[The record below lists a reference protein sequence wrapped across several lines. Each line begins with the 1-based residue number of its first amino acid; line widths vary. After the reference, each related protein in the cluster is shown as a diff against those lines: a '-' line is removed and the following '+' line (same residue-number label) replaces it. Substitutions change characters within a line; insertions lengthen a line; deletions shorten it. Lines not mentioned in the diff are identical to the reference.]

1 MTYYLGIDAGGT
13 KTTCAVGDESKLLAT
28 AGAGPANVLRVGEA
42 TARESLHQA
51 VREAGVAAGITL
63 AQVACTCIGAAGAAR
78 AEIAGIV
85 RRILQE
91 ILPPSIHVVGDM
103 EIALEAA
110 FGTGPGVIVNA
121 GTGSF
126 AYGRNTQG
134 ATARAGGWGFAIGDE
149 GSAHWIGRTAI
160 TAALR
165 ASDLGKGT
173 DGTKAQPLLDALMKA
188 WGVGSVDDLIRAANA
203 TPAPDFSAL
212 FPVIV
217 AAAEAGDE
225 VARQVLT
232 KAGTELGQIA
242 AIVIG
247 RLFPVFASESGDQTA
262 PGAGPLVP
270 VATVG
275 GVFRHASLVREVFYN
290 EVRRLDG
297 RAEVNPKLIDPVEGA
312 LRLAR
317 KSAGVT
323 R

>member
-1 MTYYLGIDAGGT
+1 
-13 KTTCAVGDESKLLAT
+13 
-28 AGAGPANVLRVGEA
+28 
-42 TARESLHQA
+42 
-51 VREAGVAAGITL
+51 
-63 AQVACTCIGAAGAAR
+63 
-78 AEIAGIV
+78 
-85 RRILQE
+85 
-91 ILPPSIHVVGDM
+91 
-103 EIALEAA
+103 
-110 FGTGPGVIVNA
+110 
-121 GTGSF
+121 
-126 AYGRNTQG
+126 
-134 ATARAGGWGFAIGDE
+134 
-149 GSAHWIGRTAI
+149 
-160 TAALR
+160 
-165 ASDLGKGT
+165 
-173 DGTKAQPLLDALMKA
+173 MKA